1 MGLVESHHV
10 VKSEHR
16 YRLGSHRISV
26 GVARWMDRERDLPFI
41 FLMSLFTLGKGMDY
55 VNICNSL
62 NVYVRLAE
70 FSCDELS
77 HGYTL
82 QHDGLHVRVLYQF
95 EN

>member
-1 MGLVESHHV
+1 
-10 VKSEHR
+10 
-16 YRLGSHRISV
+16 
-26 GVARWMDRERDLPFI
+26 
-41 FLMSLFTLGKGMDY
+41 MDY